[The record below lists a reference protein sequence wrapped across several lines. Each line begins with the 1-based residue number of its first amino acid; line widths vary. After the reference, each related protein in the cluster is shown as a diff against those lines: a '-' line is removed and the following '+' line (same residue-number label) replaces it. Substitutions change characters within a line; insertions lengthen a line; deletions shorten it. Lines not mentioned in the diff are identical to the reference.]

1 MTGKLIWR
9 IEGGP
14 PGPEASTPPEPEA
27 PPPPARR
34 RTAPGFLSR
43 RGYLWVLLA
52 AMAVGFAFGRWTE
65 LEARP
70 YLAVRDSLELSRWAL
85 ARADLDL
92 AARAL
97 DPLSPAAWREAELAR
112 QASATS
118 LPGPDALQDLELV
131 AEDLVRVQ
139 LADPA
144 DPEDRET
151 RFYRRHGTRWLQAA
165 PLDPASPGSGS
176 QP

>member
-14 PGPEASTPPEPEA
+14 PEPEASTALEPEA
-27 PPPPARR
+27 PPPSARR
-34 RTAPGFLSR
+34 RTARGLLSG
-43 RGYLWVLLA
+43 RGYGWVLLA
-52 AMAVGFAFGRWTE
+52 AMAAGFAFGRWTE
-65 LEARP
+65 REARP

-112 QASATS
+112 QAAATS
-118 LPGPDALQDLELV
+118 LPGPDALQDLELL

-139 LADPA
+139 LSDPA
-144 DPEDRET
+144 DPAGRET
-151 RFYRRHGTRWLQAA
+151 RYYRRHGARWLQAA
-165 PLDPASPGSGS
+165 PP
-176 QP
+176 